1 MEANSFTLYRRR
13 WMVLGIFS
21 LVSMMN
27 EIIWISLSSISNI
40 VQEYYQVSSLAVD
53 WLSMIYLL
61 LFMLAIVSAYLLH
74 KYGLKFAIVTG
85 ALLNAI
91 GSSFRAVGVN
101 RSGFVFVFIGSSFAA
116 LGQCFLFFLP
126 PYIAAVWFGEHER
139 ATASSIGMLMSIA
152 GIAGG
157 FLMGAVVVPNSKD
170 YDHKVKNGML
180 ELLISQAG
188 ISAILAIVS
197 IVVVKDAPPT
207 PPSRSQSLHYEQGN
221 GPNESTSSYKEL
233 PGNDFDSNIEE
244 EQRETIDVASSSS
257 YDESDRTPLL
267 NGKSDINPLSA
278 TFSGD
283 EAPEQQEAKNDTA
296 TRGVPDFKESLKQVL
311 KNKQFLILLQAYG
324 INFGVFTSCSTVLN
338 QMVIARHPTKGNAI
352 GYMGFAAVL
361 CGMVSIFLS
370 GIILDKKKIY
380 RGYSIGIFASSA
392 IMILAYTL
400 LLLYRVDFY
409 LLFIS
414 FALFGLVSY
423 PYTIVG
429 LEHAAEITYPIREGT
444 TSGLLIILGGIY
456 GIILIYVVENI
467 KMNGGYEIGG
477 FIFAFCYLIGL
488 VLVSFVNAPLLRSN
502 ADR

>member
-1 MEANSFTLYRRR
+1 MEASSFTLDRRR
-13 WMVLGIFS
+13 WVILGIFS

-27 EIIWISLSSISNI
+27 EIIWISLSSISNT

-61 LFMLAIVSAYLLH
+61 LFMLAIVSAYLLN

-91 GSSFRAVGVN
+91 GSSFRAVGAN

-157 FLMGAVVVPNSKD
+157 FLMGALVVPDSKD
-170 YDHKVKNGML
+170 FDHKVRNGML

-188 ISAILAIVS
+188 ISAILAVAS

-207 PPSRSQSLHYEQGN
+207 PPSRSQALHYGQTNELT
-221 GPNESTSSYKEL
+221 ESTSSYKEL
-233 PGNDFDSNIEE
+233 QGNDFDSNIEE
-244 EQRETIDVASSSS
+244 EQRQAVDVASSSS
-257 YDESDRTPLL
+257 HDESDRAPLL
-267 NGKSDINPLSA
+267 SGKSDRDPLLSGKSDKDPLLA

-283 EAPEQQEAKNDTA
+283 EAPKEGEAKNDTA
-296 TRGVPDFKESLKQVL
+296 TRDVLDFKESLKRVL

-324 INFGVFTSCSTVLN
+324 INFGIFTACSTVLN

-370 GIILDKKKIY
+370 GILLDRKKIY
-380 RGYSIGIFASSA
+380 RGYSIGIFATSA
-392 IMILAYTL
+392 
-400 LLLYRVDFY
+400 V
-409 LLFIS
+409 
-414 FALFGLVSY
+414 GCSY
-423 PYTIVG
+423 PRPSAW
-429 LEHAAEITYPIREGT
+429 LPHC
-444 TSGLLIILGGIY
+444 LIPLFCSVRPFVCSLSLIKSPFKKSHSSIL
-456 GIILIYVVENI
+456 
-467 KMNGGYEIGG
+467 
-477 FIFAFCYLIGL
+477 
-488 VLVSFVNAPLLRSN
+488 R
-502 ADR
+502 